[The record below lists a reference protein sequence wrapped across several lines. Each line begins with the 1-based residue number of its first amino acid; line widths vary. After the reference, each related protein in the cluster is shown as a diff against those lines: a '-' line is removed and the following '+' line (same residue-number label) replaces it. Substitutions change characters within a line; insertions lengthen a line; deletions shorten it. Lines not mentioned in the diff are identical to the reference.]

1 MASSL
6 ARLGAALPRARP
18 RAAARALPPGRW
30 DAAALGAS
38 RRAALN
44 ARRCQVHSEVKA
56 APTSDLKD
64 GENSSKNWRIKML
77 YDGDCPLCMRE
88 GLEFG
93 IGNRSHQ
100 FSCLDVHRIMLWKL
114 RSNTEAF
121 SPVATYRFG
130 RFRAPALRIR
140 LNSVRAPPPHE
151 AFPSPPA
158 RSSLVA
164 SVSTARQQRRRGGG
178 DGATLV
184 GDLARADVN
193 MLRERNKSYGAI
205 NFVDISSK
213 DYSPEDNQG
222 LDYETAMGRIHAI
235 LSDGT
240 VVTDVEAFRKL
251 YEEVGLGWV
260 YAVTKYEPVAT
271 MANAV
276 YGVWAKYRMQITGRP
291 PLEEIMAS
299 RKAAGECKD
308 DKVCKM

>member
-18 RAAARALPPGRW
+18 RAAARVLPPGRW

-44 ARRCQVHSEVKA
+44 VGRCQIHSDVKV

-64 GENSSKNWRIKML
+64 GDNSSKNWRIKML

-88 GLEFG
+88 
-93 IGNRSHQ
+93 
-100 FSCLDVHRIMLWKL
+100 V
-114 RSNTEAF
+114 
-121 SPVATYRFG
+121 
-130 RFRAPALRIR
+130 
-140 LNSVRAPPPHE
+140 
-151 AFPSPPA
+151 
-158 RSSLVA
+158 
-164 SVSTARQQRRRGGG
+164 
-178 DGATLV
+178 
-184 GDLARADVN
+184 
-193 MLRERNKSYGAI
+193 
-205 NFVDISSK
+205 
-213 DYSPEDNQG
+213 
-222 LDYETAMGRIHAI
+222 MGRIHAI

-240 VVTDVEAFRKL
+240 VVTDVEAFRRL

-260 YAVTKYEPVAT
+260 YAVTKYEPVASI
-271 MANAV
+271 ANAV

-299 RKAAGECKD
+299 RKVAGECKD